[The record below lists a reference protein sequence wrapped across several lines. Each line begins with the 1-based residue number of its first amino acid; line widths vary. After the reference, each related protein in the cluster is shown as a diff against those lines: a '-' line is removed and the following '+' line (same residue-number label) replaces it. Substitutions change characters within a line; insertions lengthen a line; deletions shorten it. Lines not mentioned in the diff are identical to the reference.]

1 MEPSILLLCKYGSF
15 TVVLTMTRDFRFDDL
30 VQSICKKWQDLVL
43 QRFQLLYAVSDH
55 HNCHLDND
63 DDFANMFAL
72 AGAYGVSCV
81 DVGVEVLSSCSV
93 ESRELERT
101 FDVGESSIVHGVEED
116 LLEKFCPHH
125 ETVRLSS
132 GWAKLISY
140 VGQEFRGGVDDFRSC
155 LAKFAIEVGF
165 VYTFLKNDKTGVTA
179 VCSKKGESGC
189 EWFIHATLNRA
200 NGFFRI
206 KEFVKEHICVGVF
219 ASSKNPRMSSK
230 LVAQEIREKV
240 RSKKLYAPIQAV
252 KFFEKYYGS
261 KISYNHAWLGVE
273 KAGLFPVIFGIVDS
287 EDDENWLWFL
297 RKLSGILSPRPITFI
312 TDWHSSLLKGIPEVF
327 PNGHHAYCLQHLK
340 NNLRD
345 KLTGRLSN
353 GFREQ
358 VISLFSDCAYA
369 PTLLDF
375 EEAIQELYTVGGA
388 KAKNFVESLPREN
401 WANAY
406 FQGKRYGE
414 MCLNAAESFNKWIL
428 EARHLP
434 ILSAIDKIRI
444 QLMTQMCDRRQK
456 STKMNG
462 IVCPEMDARLVEAF
476 SKGKVWTVAQS
487 SEEVFEVF
495 SLPTVVVDLQNQRC
509 TCSRWQINSFPCMH
523 AITAI
528 QKFGKQ
534 VTNYLD
540 PFYFV
545 DAYRFSYELS
555 INPIPTLGAP
565 NVLKEF
571 RIILPPKTR
580 RPRGRPKIQ
589 RIRSRGEKVRQ
600 TRCSRCKKLG
610 KHNRKT
616 CKEAVD

>member
-15 TVVLTMTRDFRFDDL
+15 TVVLTVTREFRFDDL

-93 ESRELERT
+93 ESCELERT

-116 LLEKFCPHH
+116 PLEKFCPHH
-125 ETVRLSS
+125 ETVHLSS
-132 GWAKLISY
+132 GWAKLISH

-155 LAKFAIEVGF
+155 LTKFAIEVGF
-165 VYTFLKNDKTGVTA
+165 VYTFLKNDKT
-179 VCSKKGESGC
+179 
-189 EWFIHATLNRA
+189 R
-200 NGFFRI
+200 
-206 KEFVKEHICVGVF
+206 
-219 ASSKNPRMSSK
+219 
-230 LVAQEIREKV
+230 
-240 RSKKLYAPIQAV
+240 
-252 KFFEKYYGS
+252 
-261 KISYNHAWLGVE
+261 
-273 KAGLFPVIFGIVDS
+273 
-287 EDDENWLWFL
+287 
-297 RKLSGILSPRPITFI
+297 
-312 TDWHSSLLKGIPEVF
+312 
-327 PNGHHAYCLQHLK
+327 HLK

-375 EEAIQELYTVGGA
+375 EEAMQELYTVGGA

-414 MCLNAAESFNKWIL
+414 MCSNAPESFNKWIL

-495 SLPTVVVDLQNQRC
+495 SLPMVVVDLQNQRC

-565 NVLKEF
+565 NVPKEF

-600 TRCSRCKKLG
+600 MRCSRCKKLG

>member
-1 MEPSILLLCKYGSF
+1 MNHETRPLTEQSHVGYSGVGDVGFSIAAGVGGGEEEEFTAIGIVADTERMCSRRSHTFLAYVPRVSRRLSLSLSRCDFPATASFSLLRSAPAIFSIDLLRRSSPVIVSGDLCSRRFFVRDFCCVQICFALKFCLHLIMEPSILLLCKYGSF
-15 TVVLTMTRDFRFDDL
+15 TVVLTVTRDFRFDDL

-81 DVGVEVLSSCSV
+81 DVGVEVLSSSSV

-101 FDVGESSIVHGVEED
+101 FDVGESSFVHGVEED
-116 LLEKFCPHH
+116 PLEKFCPHH

-132 GWAKLISY
+132 GWAKLISH

-165 VYTFLKNDKTGVTA
+165 VYTFLKNDKT
-179 VCSKKGESGC
+179 
-189 EWFIHATLNRA
+189 R
-200 NGFFRI
+200 
-206 KEFVKEHICVGVF
+206 
-219 ASSKNPRMSSK
+219 
-230 LVAQEIREKV
+230 
-240 RSKKLYAPIQAV
+240 
-252 KFFEKYYGS
+252 
-261 KISYNHAWLGVE
+261 
-273 KAGLFPVIFGIVDS
+273 
-287 EDDENWLWFL
+287 
-297 RKLSGILSPRPITFI
+297 
-312 TDWHSSLLKGIPEVF
+312 
-327 PNGHHAYCLQHLK
+327 HLK

-375 EEAIQELYTVGGA
+375 EEAIQELYIVGGA

-414 MCLNAAESFNKWIL
+414 MCSNAAESFNKWIL

-444 QLMTQMCDRRQK
+444 QLMTQRCDRRQK

-462 IVCPEMDARLVEAF
+462 IVCFEMDARLVEAF

-565 NVLKEF
+565 NVPKEF
-571 RIILPPKTR
+571 RIIFPPKTR

-600 TRCSRCKKLG
+600 MRCSRCKKLG

>member
-1 MEPSILLLCKYGSF
+1 MAF
-15 TVVLTMTRDFRFDDL
+15 
-30 VQSICKKWQDLVL
+30 
-43 QRFQLLYAVSDH
+43 
-55 HNCHLDND
+55 
-63 DDFANMFAL
+63 
-72 AGAYGVSCV
+72 GV
-81 DVGVEVLSSCSV
+81 
-93 ESRELERT
+93 
-101 FDVGESSIVHGVEED
+101 
-116 LLEKFCPHH
+116 
-125 ETVRLSS
+125 
-132 GWAKLISY
+132 
-140 VGQEFRGGVDDFRSC
+140 
-155 LAKFAIEVGF
+155 
-165 VYTFLKNDKTGVTA
+165 
-179 VCSKKGESGC
+179 
-189 EWFIHATLNRA
+189 
-200 NGFFRI
+200 
-206 KEFVKEHICVGVF
+206 
-219 ASSKNPRMSSK
+219 
-230 LVAQEIREKV
+230 
-240 RSKKLYAPIQAV
+240 
-252 KFFEKYYGS
+252 
-261 KISYNHAWLGVE
+261 
-273 KAGLFPVIFGIVDS
+273 VDS

-312 TDWHSSLLKGIPEVF
+312 TDRHSGLLKGIPEVF

-414 MCLNAAESFNKWIL
+414 MCSNAAESFNNWIL

-444 QLMTQMCDRRQK
+444 QLMTQMCVRRQK

-462 IVCPEMDARLVEAF
+462 IVCPEMDGRLVEAF

-534 VTNYLD
+534 VSNYLD

-545 DAYRFSYELS
+545 DAYRFSYGLS

-565 NVLKEF
+565 NVPKEF

-600 TRCSRCKKLG
+600 MRCSRCKKLG